1 MRVHRWILTVA
12 SRLVPKAM
20 RDEWRAEWD
29 AELDHR
35 ERSLREW
42 RTRGRGRRLDLVR
55 RSIGAFWDALW
66 LRSARWYSMRLFGR
80 HWRLA
85 LAAVLSLSVALAAV
99 TIGLAAY
106 RTALMRPTGVNHAE
120 ALQFIHTRTPS
131 NAFDAM
137 SYEEFLAYRERARS
151 FTDVAAFPYWI
162 STGDLAVGDRHD
174 PALMA
179 QVSANYFA
187 VLDVRPMLGSLRLRA
202 LPDDDVDG
210 VVIGEQLWRR
220 LGADP
225 ALVGA
230 SVHVNGAPVAIV
242 GVVPQTYR
250 GLLLAWA
257 PNVWISPR
265 TAERVVG
272 SAPSLLTDRAQR
284 WLNLIG
290 RLRPGVTRDQAS
302 AEVLSIAA
310 QMAREHPE
318 TNRERTAVL
327 SNVSMTPPSD
337 RGWMTTVFGGLVLI
351 VLLGL
356 IVAGAN
362 VTNLLLGLAASRRH
376 EMLVRAALG
385 ASRAQLAL
393 PLVREGVVLG
403 LISGAIG
410 VAAAAVG
417 LRRLATLALPVGS
430 GWPSPTIDLHL
441 DPGVFVT
448 MMAVAIAAGLAIGL
462 VPAMR
467 AASDGLSGAIN
478 RELSVSEPRRGRV
491 RGTLVVIQMAVA
503 TLVMVG
509 VGLSIRSFVGLEH
522 IPLGFSARHL
532 TYASVNLERSGFT
545 EQAGRMFYE
554 RMRTRMAAIPG
565 VEAVTLASNE
575 PLAGYLRERV
585 LDADGRPWPAPQ
597 ETTPLIVVDA
607 NYFAAIDMPILAGR
621 SFDTRDR
628 QGSEDVVMVN
638 ATMARR
644 MWPDRNAVDEHL
656 RIGSDH
662 RLARVV
668 GVVPDSKFDDLTE
681 SPLPAMYLPLA
692 QRYVPDINVIMRSSK
707 EQSELK
713 MLDAGVHET
722 ATMPIAQAMLDL
734 GGPSLAWN
742 GGATLDD
749 LIRMSLLLP
758 RAIVAVS
765 IGFGALTLALAL
777 FGLYSTVFYSVNQ
790 RRMEMG
796 IRIAIGAQPLDVFTA
811 VLRHTARVAAIGTVV
826 GVAAGQALLPLAS
839 SILYGIGKV
848 EPAVLME
855 VALVAAAVALLT
867 TYAVARP
874 WMRAAV
880 ADLLRR
886 T

>member
-1 MRVHRWILTVA
+1 MRIHRWILAVA

-42 RTRGRGRRLDLVR
+42 RTRGRGRRLDLAR
-55 RSIGAFWDALW
+55 RSVGAFWDALW

-99 TIGLAAY
+99 TIGLVAY
-106 RTALMRPTGVNHAE
+106 RTALMRPSGVGDPAR
-120 ALQFIHTRTPS
+120 LQFIHTRTPAK
-131 NAFDAM
+131 AFESL
-137 SYEEFLAYRERARS
+137 SYDEFVAYRERAKS
-151 FTDVAAFPYWI
+151 FTDVAAFPY
-162 STGDLAVGDRHD
+162 SFTTVDVTVGDRNETG
-174 PALMA
+174 LLTW
-179 QVSANYFA
+179 VSTNYFS
-187 VLDVRPMLGSLRLRA
+187 VLDVRPALGSLIFH
-202 LPDDDVDG
+202 DDVDG
-210 VVIGEQLWRR
+210 VAIGETLWRR
-220 LGADP
+220 MGADP
-225 ALVGA
+225 GVVGA
-230 SVHVNGAPVAIV
+230 KIRINGIDTGTPMTVV
-242 GVVPQTYR
+242 GIVPQTYG
-250 GLLLAWA
+250 GLMFPWE
-257 PNVWISPR
+257 PNVWISLR
-265 TAERVVG
+265 ARDRLFG
-272 SAPSLLTDRAQR
+272 SSGAQR
-284 WLNLIG
+284 DLNLIG
-290 RLRPGVTRDQAS
+290 RLRPGTSRAQAS
-302 AEVLSIAA
+302 PEVASIAM

-318 TNRERTAVL
+318 TSRERTAVL

-385 ASRAQLAL
+385 ASRAQLIA

-410 VAAAAVG
+410 FAAAAVG
-417 LRRLATLALPVGS
+417 LRRLATLTLSVGN
-430 GWPSPTIDLHL
+430 GWPSPTIDLHS
-441 DPGVFVT
+441 DAGVFVA
-448 MMAVAIAAGLAIGL
+448 MMTVAMVAGLAVGL
-462 VPAMR
+462 IPALR

-509 VGLSIRSFVGLEH
+509 VGLSVRSFLRLEH

-532 TYASVNLERSGFT
+532 TYASANLERSGYT
-545 EQAGRMFYE
+545 EQTGRAFYE
-554 RMRTRMAAIPG
+554 RLRTRMAAIPG
-565 VEAVTLASNE
+565 VEAVTLASNQ
-575 PLAGYLRERV
+575 PLMGYLREQIA
-585 LDADGRPWPAPQ
+585 DANGNPWPARD
-597 ETTPLIVVDA
+597 EATPLVVVDA
-607 NYFAAIDMPILAGR
+607 GYFTAIGMPIVAGR
-621 SFDTRDR
+621 AFDTHDR
-628 QGSEDVVMVN
+628 AGSEDVAMVN
-638 ATMARR
+638 ATRARR
-644 MWPDRNAVDEHL
+644 LWPAQDAVGQYI
-656 RIGSDH
+656 RTGPNH
-662 RLARVV
+662 RVTRVV
-668 GVVPDSKFDDLTE
+668 GIVPDSKFDDLTE
-681 SPLPAMYLPLA
+681 APLPVMYLPLA
-692 QRYVPDINVIMRSSK
+692 QRYVPDINAILRSPD
-707 EQSELK
+707 ERSEPKTLGP
-713 MLDAGVHET
+713 GVFET
-722 ATMPIAQAMLDL
+722 ATMPIAQAMLDV
-734 GGPSLAWN
+734 GGPRLLWN
-742 GGATLDD
+742 GGMTLDD

-765 IGFGALTLALAL
+765 IGFGTVTLALAL

-796 IRIAIGAQPLDVFTA
+796 IRIAIGAQPRDVFTA
-811 VLRHTARVAAIGTVV
+811 VLCHTAWVATIGTVV
-826 GVAAGQALLPLAS
+826 GVVAGQALLPLAS

-848 EPAVLME
+848 EPAVLIE
-855 VALVAAAVALLT
+855 VALVSACVALLT
-867 TYAVARP
+867 TYVVARP

>member
-1 MRVHRWILTVA
+1 
-12 SRLVPKAM
+12 
-20 RDEWRAEWD
+20 
-29 AELDHR
+29 
-35 ERSLREW
+35 
-42 RTRGRGRRLDLVR
+42 
-55 RSIGAFWDALW
+55 
-66 LRSARWYSMRLFGR
+66 
-80 HWRLA
+80 
-85 LAAVLSLSVALAAV
+85 
-99 TIGLAAY
+99 
-106 RTALMRPTGVNHAE
+106 
-120 ALQFIHTRTPS
+120 
-131 NAFDAM
+131 
-137 SYEEFLAYRERARS
+137 
-151 FTDVAAFPYWI
+151 
-162 STGDLAVGDRHD
+162 
-174 PALMA
+174 
-179 QVSANYFA
+179 
-187 VLDVRPMLGSLRLRA
+187 
-202 LPDDDVDG
+202 
-210 VVIGEQLWRR
+210 
-220 LGADP
+220 
-225 ALVGA
+225 
-230 SVHVNGAPVAIV
+230 
-242 GVVPQTYR
+242 
-250 GLLLAWA
+250 
-257 PNVWISPR
+257 
-265 TAERVVG
+265 
-272 SAPSLLTDRAQR
+272 
-284 WLNLIG
+284 
-290 RLRPGVTRDQAS
+290 
-302 AEVLSIAA
+302 
-310 QMAREHPE
+310 MAREHPE
-318 TNRERTAVL
+318 TSRERTAVL

-351 VLLGL
+351 VVLGL
-356 IVAGAN
+356 VVAGAN

-385 ASRAQLAL
+385 ASRAQMIA
-393 PLVREGVVLG
+393 PLVREGVVIG

-410 VAAAAVG
+410 FVAAAVG

-441 DPGVFVT
+441 DPGVFAA
-448 MMAVAIAAGLAIGL
+448 MMAIAIVAGLAVGL
-462 VPAMR
+462 VPALR

-478 RELSVSEPRRGRV
+478 RELSVGEPRRGRV

-522 IPLGFSARHL
+522 ISLGFSARHL

-554 RMRTRMAAIPG
+554 RLRTRLAAIPG
-565 VEAVTLASNE
+565 VEAATLASNE
-575 PLAGYLRERV
+575 PLAGYLSERV
-585 LDADGRPWPAPQ
+585 FDADGRPWPGPQ
-597 ETTPLIVVDA
+597 ETTPLIVVDG
-607 NYFAAIDMPILAGR
+607 NYFTAIDMPILAGR

-628 QGSEDVVMVN
+628 PGSEDVVIVN
-638 ATMARR
+638 TTMARR
-644 MWPDRNAVDEHL
+644 MWPDRNAVDQHL

-692 QRYVPDINVIMRSSK
+692 HRYMPDINVIMRSPK
-707 EQSELK
+707 EQSEPK

-722 ATMPIAQAMLDL
+722 AAMPIAQAMLDL
-734 GGPSLAWN
+734 GGPRLAWN

-796 IRIAIGAQPLDVFTA
+796 IRIAIGAQPRDVFTA
-811 VLRHTARVAAIGTVV
+811 VLRHTAWVAAIGTIV
-826 GVAAGQALLPLAS
+826 GVVAGQALLPLAS

-848 EPAVLME
+848 EPAVLIE
-855 VALVAAAVALLT
+855 VALVSACVALLT
-867 TYAVARP
+867 TYVVARP

-886 T
+886 

>member
-1 MRVHRWILTVA
+1 MRIHRWILTVA

-29 AELDHR
+29 AELQHR
-35 ERSLREW
+35 ETSLRAW

-80 HWRLA
+80 HWRVA

-106 RTALMRPTGVNHAE
+106 RTALMRPAGVGHAE
-120 ALQFIHTRTPS
+120 ALQFIHTRTS
-131 NAFDAM
+131 ANAFDAM

-162 STGDLAVGDRHD
+162 STGDLAFGDRHE
-174 PALMA
+174 AVLMG
-179 QVSANYFA
+179 QVSTNYFA

-210 VVIGEQLWRR
+210 VVIGERLWRR

-225 ALVGA
+225 AIVGTTA
-230 SVHVNGAPVAIV
+230 TVNGASVAIV
-242 GVVPQTYR
+242 GVAPQTYR

-257 PNVWISPR
+257 PNVWISPK

-272 SAPSLLTDRAQR
+272 SAPSQLTDRTQR

-290 RLRPGVTRDQAS
+290 RLRPGVTRGQAS

-310 QMAREHPE
+310 QIAREHSE
-318 TNRERTAVL
+318 TNRDRTAVL
-327 SNVSMTPPSD
+327 SEVSMTPPGD
-337 RGWMTTVFGGLVLI
+337 RGWMATVFGGLVLI

-356 IVAGAN
+356 IVAGTN

-376 EMLVRAALG
+376 EMLIRAALG
-385 ASRAQLAL
+385 ASRGQLIA
-393 PLVREGVVLG
+393 PLVREGLVLG
-403 LISGAIG
+403 LVSGAIG
-410 VAAAAVG
+410 FAAAAAV
-417 LRRLATLALPVGS
+417 LRRLATLTLSVGN

-441 DPGVFVT
+441 GPGVFAA
-448 MMAVAIAAGLAIGL
+448 MMAIAIVVGLAVGL
-462 VPAMR
+462 VPALR

-478 RELSVSEPRRGRV
+478 RERSVSEPRRGRV

-509 VGLSIRSFVGLEH
+509 VGLSVRSFLRLEH
-522 IPLGFSARHL
+522 ISLGFSARHL
-532 TYASVNLERSGFT
+532 TYASVNLERSGYT
-545 EQAGRMFYE
+545 EQTGRAFYE
-554 RMRTRMAAIPG
+554 DLRTRMAAIPG
-565 VEAVTLASNE
+565 VQAVTLVSNE
-575 PLAGYLRERV
+575 PLAGYLREHV
-585 LDADGRPWPAPQ
+585 FDADGRPWPASQ

-607 NYFAAIDMPILAGR
+607 NYFTAIGMPILSGR
-621 SFDTRDR
+621 SFDTHDR
-628 QGSEDVVMVN
+628 QGSEEVVIVN

-644 MWPDRNAVDEHL
+644 MWPDRSAVDQHL
-656 RIGSDH
+656 RIGPDH

-692 QRYVPDINVIMRSSK
+692 HRYTPNINVVMRSPD
-707 EQSELK
+707 EQSEPK
-713 MLDAGVHET
+713 MLGAGVHDT

-734 GGPSLAWN
+734 GGSRLAWN

-765 IGFGALTLALAL
+765 IVFGVLTLALAL

-796 IRIAIGAQPLDVFTA
+796 IRIAIGAQPRDVFTA
-811 VLRHTARVAAIGTVV
+811 VLRHTVRVAAIGTIV
-826 GVAAGQALLPLAS
+826 GVAAGQALLPFAS

-848 EPAVLME
+848 EPAVLIE
-855 VALVAAAVALLT
+855 VALVSACVALLT
-867 TYAVARP
+867 TYVVARP